1 MAETERKQSNYRI
14 ESVEEQPVHK
24 AVDRLEKDPL
34 DDMPDVSAQT
44 GGLPIVTFILICLA
58 ACCMI
63 LIGKVIVSGS
73 ILLSMACLL
82 FVAIL
87 VFGIAALIRGM
98 FTKLHNQKEPQY
110 WYAISAAVMAVG
122 VLAGMIIGIL
132 VSF

>member
-1 MAETERKQSNYRI
+1 MAENQQKQRNYRI
-14 ESVEEQPVHK
+14 ESIEDQPANK

-63 LIGKVIVSGS
+63 LVGKVIVSDS
-73 ILLSMACLL
+73 ILLSMVCLL
-82 FVAIL
+82 LVAIL
-87 VFGIAALIRGM
+87 VFGIVALIRGM
-98 FTKLHNQKEPQY
+98 FAKLNNQKEPRH
-110 WYAISAAVMAVG
+110 WYIISSVVMAVG
-122 VLAGMIIGIL
+122 VLAGMIIGIF